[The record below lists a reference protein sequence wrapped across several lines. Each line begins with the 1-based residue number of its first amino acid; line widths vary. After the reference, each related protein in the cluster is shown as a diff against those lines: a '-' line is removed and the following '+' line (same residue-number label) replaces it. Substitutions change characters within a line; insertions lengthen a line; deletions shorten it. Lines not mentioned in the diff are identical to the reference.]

1 MPIYEYLCL
10 NCQKRFEVLVNM
22 KNEAKVL
29 CPDCQSDRVKRRVS
43 AFGIG
48 GGVSRIKSGGNGC
61 STCSTQSCST
71 CK

>member
-10 NCQKRFEVLVNM
+10 NCHKRFEILVNLNSEV
-22 KNEAKVL
+22 KIT
-29 CPDCQSDRVKRRVS
+29 CPDCRSDRVKKLVS

-48 GGVSRIKSGGNGC
+48 GGGSRIKSGGSGC
-61 STCSTQSCST
+61 STCSSHSCST